1 MFPQYMYLH
10 DSLAFLHFKDNKK
23 RYYVISGLSR
33 FIQLNAKQ
41 LAVGMETF
49 REPEENSFVFG

>member
-1 MFPQYMYLH
+1 MYLH
-10 DSLAFLHFKDNKK
+10 DSLAFLHFEDNKK

-33 FIQLNAKQ
+33 FTQLNAKQ
-41 LAVGMETF
+41 LSVGMETF